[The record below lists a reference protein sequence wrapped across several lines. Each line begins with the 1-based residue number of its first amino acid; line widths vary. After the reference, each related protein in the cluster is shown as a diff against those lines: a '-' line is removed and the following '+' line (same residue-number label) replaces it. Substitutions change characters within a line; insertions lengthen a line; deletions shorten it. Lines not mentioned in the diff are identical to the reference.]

1 MVANCSAKSQFRDL
15 SLIQYNSRLFLRGK
29 LLRSESNVVPSPSG
43 EGYGEGLSAE
53 TREDLLLSVFF
64 VATALT
70 PAHLSKGEG
79 G

>member
-15 SLIQYNSRLFLRGK
+15 SLIQYNSRLLPRGK

-53 TREDLLLSVFF
+53 TREDHLLSVF
-64 VATALT
+64 
-70 PAHLSKGEG
+70 S
-79 G
+79 